1 MWLLI
6 INVAFVLIS
15 PDLSADD
22 SVGLTS
28 VLSTGVVDHFLVI
41 SSLSHQSLVLF
52 FLILSC
58 ELQLFDITSDLLDV
72 DLEVVK
78 SFDVSFDVLNI
89 TRKLFRVRFKV

>member
-22 SVGLTS
+22 YVGLTS

-41 SSLSHQSLVLF
+41 GSLSHQSLVLF

-89 TRKLFRVRFKV
+89 T